1 MYIFCIARKVPYEN
15 FLLVQ
20 KAPQQDRKEWDQ
32 ERDRPPRAEREWD
45 ADKEPDSPSIHWMPH
60 VRIGAG
66 IDDFLICLDADIRRR
81 PTVGL
86 NNPEDSEKRDDDNC
100 VAYKGDPRWYP
111 RETITVIE
119 YRQNDERKKSHEDE
133 RDNYFLRPFFF
144 MPWTGLQAPLKE
156 RFVVERE
163 IDAERISRNG
173 KYGQEYPA
181 LPVIPRT
188 RSHEDKGNE
197 EEEPE
202 YALYNCL
209 SI

>member
-1 MYIFCIARKVPYEN
+1 MGCNCCHVTYPFCNADRWLTPVSCSFASQDPICTPRTNRYPHVWNKAVFHFLHIFCIARKVPYEN

-86 NNPEDSEKRDDDNC
+86 NNPEDSEKRDDNNC

-111 RETITVIE
+111 RETITVI
-119 YRQNDERKKSHEDE
+119 
-133 RDNYFLRPFFF
+133 
-144 MPWTGLQAPLKE
+144 
-156 RFVVERE
+156 
-163 IDAERISRNG
+163 
-173 KYGQEYPA
+173 
-181 LPVIPRT
+181 
-188 RSHEDKGNE
+188 
-197 EEEPE
+197 
-202 YALYNCL
+202 
-209 SI
+209 